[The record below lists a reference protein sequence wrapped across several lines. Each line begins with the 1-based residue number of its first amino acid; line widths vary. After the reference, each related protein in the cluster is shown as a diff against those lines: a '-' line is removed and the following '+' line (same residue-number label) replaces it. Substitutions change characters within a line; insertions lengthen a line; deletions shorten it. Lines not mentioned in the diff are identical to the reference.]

1 MRLIGKYHG
10 TLQEVG
16 FPAVDPLA
24 YGRGLGLALSNLT
37 WLQTLLL
44 LRLRDGA
51 AWVEMGVQYGYRG
64 RTGVRHC
71 RCTKV
76 SYHLAHSFPFLH
88 IYIPHIRA
96 HVSLLSQ
103 SGSVGSLVEQ

>member
-16 FPAVDPLA
+16 FLAVDPLA
-24 YGRGLGLALSNLT
+24 YGRGLGLALSNPT

-51 AWVEMGVQYGYRG
+51 AWVEMGGQYGHRG
-64 RTGVRHC
+64 RTGVQHC
-71 RCTKV
+71 RCTKA
-76 SYHLAHSFPFLH
+76 SYHSAHNFPFLH
-88 IYIPHIRA
+88 IYIRRIQA
-96 HVSLLSQ
+96 HAS
-103 SGSVGSLVEQ
+103 